1 MVLVPLQWTSQKLR
15 PEARYRLVRRRWSRF
30 KRRML
35 VNGLVLTYRADAL
48 VRVLAR
54 RLFATSSNRLATVS
68 GVLIAGAFVMA
79 TDETFFRSGKFSAA
93 EFHLACAGIMG
104 TALALVLSLSIVP
117 AQKAADVFSTA
128 ILELYARDR
137 KLWGVFATLALLT
150 LVSAILGT
158 DSTFGVHPRWT
169 VAFQLIVLGV
179 ALDALRRFYL
189 RTLDLLIPQTA
200 LTLVRKECERLTE
213 VMARSARRL
222 AHIVQVR
229 GGKHNSLEPTA
240 AQWLSFRSSPES
252 KHLIGWI
259 NQLEEFA
266 HKALARRDTLAA
278 KSALMTMATIGMHY
292 ADVRRDSIVLAPD
305 FSGLMPTGVSDVEQ
319 VLNPIYESI
328 KNLCEDAARQPN
340 EAAVAACVQEF
351 GKMAAHAMTIVH
363 TQDDVW
369 STAPLSHSPVFYL
382 KVCAAV
388 AAKAQM
394 DNALLAAVRAMVPF
408 FGKISDR
415 VQTVEAEA
423 MAIDCLF
430 EIALASYARRS
441 YVPADEAA
449 RIMITVARH
458 ELKVRDFGY
467 NRGLRTILSNLAA
480 LVPFEVVAEK
490 TGQRTMQVF
499 APYTATG
506 LRTLL
511 IEEANKIKPEPRSW
525 VDPFHDFNEL
535 SQAVVL
541 HYRDIADKLEFD
553 GTMLQRWIVW
563 SALDCADVHMHLL
576 ADPPQ
581 GSERFLDNV
590 ENRLIWFIHAPSF
603 FFKEEASF
611 PYHYAEDAAGRLAIL
626 GMQLLRLKR
635 HEATEACA
643 DAVALIG
650 KRSASI
656 TKANARSV
664 AGIFVKVEM
673 LARAAD
679 AHGYPDLAKK
689 CRSLEK
695 RSEIVLM
702 LPEYAIAI
710 RDQANHLDESL
721 AKHPYRDIALPNEP
735 VPLLRQILS
744 EAKALKTHRTAI
756 INLLL
761 NRCLQ

>member
-1 MVLVPLQWTSQKLR
+1 MALVLLGKISQKLW
-15 PEARYRLVRRRWSRF
+15 PEARYRLGRRRWSRF
-30 KRRML
+30 RRRML
-35 VNGLVLTYRADAL
+35 VNGLVLSYRADAHI
-48 VRVLAR
+48 RVLAR
-54 RLFATSSNRLATVS
+54 KLLATFTNRLATLS
-68 GVLIAGAFVMA
+68 GMLIAGAFVMA
-79 TDETFFRSGKFSAA
+79 TDETFFQSGTFSAA
-93 EFHLACAGIMG
+93 EFHLACAGIVG

-137 KLWGVFATLALLT
+137 KLWEVFATLALLT

-158 DSTFGVHPRWT
+158 KSTFGAHPRWT
-169 VAFQLIVLGV
+169 VAFQLIGLGV

-213 VMARSARRL
+213 VMARNARRL
-222 AHIVQVR
+222 AHVVQVG

-240 AQWLSFRSSPES
+240 AQWLSFRSSPAS
-252 KHLIGWI
+252 KHLISWV

-278 KSALMTMATIGMHY
+278 KSALMTMATIGMNY
-292 ADVRRDSIVLAPD
+292 ADVRRDSMVLTPD
-305 FSGLMPTGVSDVEQ
+305 FSGPLPTGVSDVEQ
-319 VLNPIYESI
+319 VLSPIYESI
-328 KNLCEDAARQPN
+328 KNLCEDAARQPD
-340 EAAVAACVQEF
+340 EATVAACVQEF
-351 GKMAAHAMTIVH
+351 GNMAAHAMTIVH
-363 TQDDVW
+363 TQDDAW

-388 AAKAQM
+388 AARAQM
-394 DNALLAAVRAMVPF
+394 DNALLTAVRAIAPF

-423 MAIDCLF
+423 TAIDCLY

-449 RIMITVARH
+449 RLMITVARH
-458 ELKVRDFGY
+458 ELKVRDFAY

-480 LVPFEVVAEK
+480 FIPFEVVAEK
-490 TGQRTMQVF
+490 AGQRTMQVF
-499 APYTATG
+499 APYSGTG

-511 IEEANKIKPEPRSW
+511 IEEANKIKPEPRRW

-535 SQAVVL
+535 SQAVVF
-541 HYRDIADKLEFD
+541 HYRELADKLKLD
-553 GTMLQRWIVW
+553 GTVLQKWIVW
-563 SALDCADVHMHLL
+563 SALDCADVHLHLL
-576 ADPPQ
+576 ANPPH

-611 PYHYAEDAAGRLAIL
+611 PYHHAEDAAARLAIL

-635 HEATEACA
+635 PEATEACA
-643 DAVALIG
+643 QAVALIG

-664 AGIFVKVEM
+664 AGIFLKVEM

-679 AHGYPDLAKK
+679 AQGYADLAKN

-695 RSEIVLM
+695 RNEIVLM

-710 RDQANHLDESL
+710 RDQANHLSESL
-721 AKHPYRDIALPNEP
+721 AKHPYRSIALPNDP

-744 EAKALKTHRTAI
+744 EAKALKSHRTAI

-761 NRCLQ
+761 NRCRQ